1 MRGNRLVQCIGA
13 AVAGLLICGAAVA
26 AEGHW
31 QATAKHVAAAVD
43 DIEAMFAA
51 GDTAAARTAL
61 TEAYFG
67 RFEDSKMEAAIR
79 KEIGGDRAIEVEGM
93 FGKMRKAIKAG
104 DAKTVE
110 QTADALRQALAAD
123 AKALDAA
130 GVPAEV
136 YEVNR

>member
-1 MRGNRLVQCIGA
+1 MNARRLVQTIGA
-13 AVAGLLICGAAVA
+13 AAVGLLICGVGLAAD
-26 AEGHW
+26 GHW
-31 QATAKHVAAAVD
+31 RATAQRVAAAID
-43 DIEAMFAA
+43 DVQAKFAA
-51 GDTAAARTAL
+51 GDTAAARSAL

-79 KEIGGDRAIEVEGM
+79 KEIGGSRAVEVEGM
-93 FGKMRKAIKAG
+93 FGNMRKAIKAK
-104 DAKTVE
+104 DAETVQ
-110 QTADALRQALAAD
+110 QTADSLRQALAED